1 MEIQLPNESTICLP
15 AILLPPEFW
24 SCLQWKGKFVAIDIM
39 SLANPL
45 EEVTYS
51 IPHSVSKHC
60 FLLESPTSFQTT
72 VPASSLKIPFVCTP
86 QHQGFHRSPFCP
98 VTSPGDLSIVLG
110 HLTLTIFFYS
120 VLYTIK
126 SKKWPNQQP
135 TLDFLNFN
143 DFYFHLC
150 LKILWL
156 LGASLFFKYHLK

>member
-39 SLANPL
+39 SLAIPL

-72 VPASSLKIPFVCTP
+72 HHWKSHLYVHP
-86 QHQGFHRSPFCP
+86 QHQGFHLSPFCP
-98 VTSPGDLSIVLG
+98 VTSPGDLNIVLG

-120 VLYTIK
+120 VLYTIT

-135 TLDFLNFN
+135 TLNFLNFN